1 MLTSNTNPK
10 LQGVVS
16 TGAAEDRTA
25 PARKVTQCTPMQ
37 MFAVEMGDENGVK
50 HTTVVFKAGN
60 QFYHDPQGEDW
71 ARRLRPIDSKT
82 WLARQLLDKTE
93 VVADATRAE
102 VPRRDSVDV
111 MGGG

>member
-1 MLTSNTNPK
+1 MLNGNTNPK
-10 LQGVVS
+10 LQGVVPIGS
-16 TGAAEDRTA
+16 TAEKTA
-25 PARKVTQCTPMQ
+25 PARTVTHCTPMQ
-37 MFAVEMGDENGVK
+37 MFAIEMGDEAGVK

-82 WLARQLLDKTE
+82 WLARQLLDAATT
-93 VVADATRAE
+93 ADGGRAE
-102 VPRRDSVDV
+102 VPRQDSVDV